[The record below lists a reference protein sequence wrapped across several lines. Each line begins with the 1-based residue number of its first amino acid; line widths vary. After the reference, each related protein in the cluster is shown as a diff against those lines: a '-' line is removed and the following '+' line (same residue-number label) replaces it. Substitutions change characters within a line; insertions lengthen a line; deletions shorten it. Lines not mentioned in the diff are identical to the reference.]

1 MKIFLVSAPSETA
14 KHSSWADNLFN
25 TYFLNERSYPLGV
38 AYLGSILKT
47 AGYDVTLFDYF
58 NKPLIEIENEFI
70 ALIKKE
76 QPAVVSFTILSM
88 NRTASFYLIKKIK
101 KNAPQTKIISGGVHC
116 SVLYE
121 QILRNFPVDAICLGE
136 GENVIIPLVENVF
149 DKNSLQK
156 VNGIAYLNEKN
167 ELVITSPP
175 DITKLDDVPFP
186 EHDAFL
192 TKKSKV
198 LYMITSR
205 GCVGKCIFCSTI
217 SYWKRWRTRSPENI
231 VDEIEAVT
239 KRFPNIEYIFFND
252 DAFTLDNKRAINI
265 CKEIIKR
272 GIKIK
277 WTCSARV
284 TPISL
289 EMLEWFK
296 KAGCI
301 RITYGIESGS
311 NRMLQMMK
319 KYITREQIITAF
331 DLTKKAGIEA
341 KAFLLVGLPT
351 EDNESINETISLL
364 KRINYI
370 ADGAAI
376 VELYPNTEI
385 YQMAKEKGF
394 INDDYWLTDKII
406 PKYTYE
412 HSISE
417 LTSMEFRIVYES
429 YRNNGILSLAIFAF
443 KKLIA
448 KPTLIIGIGSQLVK
462 NKIYAK

>member
-1 MKIFLVSAPSETA
+1 
-14 KHSSWADNLFN
+14 
-25 TYFLNERSYPLGV
+25 
-38 AYLGSILKT
+38 
-47 AGYDVTLFDYF
+47 
-58 NKPLIEIENEFI
+58 
-70 ALIKKE
+70 
-76 QPAVVSFTILSM
+76 
-88 NRTASFYLIKKIK
+88 
-101 KNAPQTKIISGGVHC
+101 
-116 SVLYE
+116 
-121 QILRNFPVDAICLGE
+121 
-136 GENVIIPLVENVF
+136 
-149 DKNSLQK
+149 
-156 VNGIAYLNEKN
+156 
-167 ELVITSPP
+167 
-175 DITKLDDVPFP
+175 
-186 EHDAFL
+186 
-192 TKKSKV
+192 
-198 LYMITSR
+198 
-205 GCVGKCIFCSTI
+205 
-217 SYWKRWRTRSPENI
+217 
-231 VDEIEAVT
+231 
-239 KRFPNIEYIFFND
+239 
-252 DAFTLDNKRAINI
+252 
-265 CKEIIKR
+265 
-272 GIKIK
+272 
-277 WTCSARV
+277 
-284 TPISL
+284 
-289 EMLEWFK
+289 
-296 KAGCI
+296 
-301 RITYGIESGS
+301 
-311 NRMLQMMK
+311 MMK